1 MAIFNNKK
9 FDLILSIGE
18 DCACSMYLNK
28 FKLRNDSYPFDWL
41 TKSNFDMR
49 ISLILNDFKDFCNK
63 EDFVKLDKPK
73 DAIVDLKCDYY
84 QNKKTNF
91 YFYHDFDSNLDFDDA
106 YKIVNDRYQRRINRF
121 YKHINNSQNILFVF
135 LGRTEIIENNRLE
148 QYHQQLMNKFKN
160 KNIYL
165 LILENQANQNGFIE
179 ENISE
184 HILKIKY
191 DITSCDSS
199 KAQNLC
205 AGNVLLNDKIL
216 KQLKLKKSIFLYL
229 NNIYFYLLVKF
240 PSMFIPIK
248 QVRRN
253 FREKMKLLIFKE
265 D

>member
-1 MAIFNNKK
+1 
-9 FDLILSIGE
+9 
-18 DCACSMYLNK
+18 
-28 FKLRNDSYPFDWL
+28 
-41 TKSNFDMR
+41 
-49 ISLILNDFKDFCNK
+49 
-63 EDFVKLDKPK
+63 
-73 DAIVDLKCDYY
+73 
-84 QNKKTNF
+84 
-91 YFYHDFDSNLDFDDA
+91 
-106 YKIVNDRYQRRINRF
+106 
-121 YKHINNSQNILFVF
+121 
-135 LGRTEIIENNRLE
+135 
-148 QYHQQLMNKFKN
+148 MNKFKN